1 MLLCVQIHKIPWD
14 PSSSLKP
21 LDIKHHIISV
31 LRFEMRW
38 MAKKWMK
45 EFDVILR
52 TDTELADKVIHTSQP
67 SQQVL
72 TLLLCCMV
80 NDPKE

>member
-1 MLLCVQIHKIPWD
+1 MPMLPCVQIHKIPWD

-52 TDTELADKVIHTSQP
+52 TDTELADKVLNTFSGVPARVHAAA
-67 SQQVL
+67 L
-72 TLLLCCMV
+72 F
-80 NDPKE
+80 